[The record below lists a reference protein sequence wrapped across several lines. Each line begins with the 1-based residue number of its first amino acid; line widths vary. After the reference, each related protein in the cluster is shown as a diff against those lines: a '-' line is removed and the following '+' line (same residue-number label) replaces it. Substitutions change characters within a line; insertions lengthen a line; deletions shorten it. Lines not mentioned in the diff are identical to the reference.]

1 IETYEV
7 EVTLLSVVLDGHVK
21 LDDLKISIRVHII
34 LVSIMCVNN
43 EIGTVQPI
51 KEIGKLLRNYP
62 KIAFHVD
69 AVQAIGKVAIDIQ
82 NSFIDLCTLSGHKIN
97 GLKGTG
103 I

>member
-1 IETYEV
+1 
-7 EVTLLSVVLDGHVK
+7 
-21 LDDLKISIRVHII
+21 
-34 LVSIMCVNN
+34 NN

-103 I
+103 ILYKNENKQLFTLLHGGNQEFGISTGSENVYVSIYIVHTM